1 MQGLDELYDIMDAVW
16 LDAVLG
22 EEKKVG
28 QQIEITD
35 RLLASF
41 SKATEFFEED
51 VKDTVPEEK
60 LLVFKVLIFQHK
72 SPLSIKSL
80 RLVTAGS
87 HCAIFCRWTFQMG
100 LIQD

>member
-35 RLLASF
+35 HLLTSF
-41 SKATEFFEED
+41 SKATEFFEEWEQD

-60 LLVFKVLIFQHK
+60 LLVFKVLICQHK
-72 SPLSIKSL
+72 SPLNIKS
-80 RLVTAGS
+80 
-87 HCAIFCRWTFQMG
+87 IG
-100 LIQD
+100 L